1 MGRETGG
8 RFKREGIYVYLRII
22 HVEFDRKL
30 QSSVKQLSFNRELM
44 FFPLVKTARM
54 TLKKKTVHRAG
65 APDTRGLYILR
76 LRVILKY
83 EEIRKVRYDRGYHA
97 GEF

>member
-22 HVEFDRKL
+22 HVEFDRKQ

-54 TLKKKTVHRAG
+54 TLKKRLSTGQEPQIHG
-65 APDTRGLYILR
+65 ASTY
-76 LRVILKY
+76 
-83 EEIRKVRYDRGYHA
+83 
-97 GEF
+97 